1 MVEHDMIYS
10 VLLRG
15 EIDAQVNLLRA
26 LTSWEGKMDMSHPRF
41 ERKTCT
47 YMLVDKNEY
56 DQSKSFSIC
65 KMQY

>member
-26 LTSWEGKMDMSHPRF
+26 LTTWEGKMDMSHPQ
-41 ERKTCT
+41 
-47 YMLVDKNEY
+47 V
-56 DQSKSFSIC
+56 
-65 KMQY
+65 